1 MDAEDDDDYNNDRNA
16 DGVVFDPQSD
26 LNDSGEEAGGGDDG
40 VQIRTP
46 TPTGA
51 RGHGHGGG
59 GRGRGRGRGDGG
71 RGLVRGRG
79 RGRGRGEG
87 GRPPGRS
94 NYSNDELDLLLE
106 SVREILPISGRE
118 WEEVATRHASY
129 FADSRRTGE
138 QLKKKY
144 NRLAKTK
151 IPTGDPNC
159 PPSVREA
166 KTISRLIVEKT
177 DGTTGDEYEIFSP
190 DDDGD
195 NGDEDDDEDDNGN
208 NEGNEEEAAGEDRA
222 GNVGDVEDA
231 EDESRTAGRRRGPTP
246 VTNRRKRN
254 RDSDEG
260 EPTFNDIMLMIANQQ
275 ASEQRDRQEQRI
287 AEREERE
294 RRYEELREDR
304 RMQMDVL
311 RAQMQQQTNLMTM
324 MMMTMGGRGRAVN
337 NVESELNNVVDTQL
351 TTDVAV
357 EEIIENHDN
366 DQE

>member
-1 MDAEDDDDYNNDRNA
+1 MMDAEDDDDYNNDRNA

-46 TPTGA
+46 T
-51 RGHGHGGG
+51 
-59 GRGRGRGRGDGG
+59 
-71 RGLVRGRG
+71 
-79 RGRGRGEG
+79 
-87 GRPPGRS
+87 
-94 NYSNDELDLLLE
+94 
-106 SVREILPISGRE
+106 
-118 WEEVATRHASY
+118 
-129 FADSRRTGE
+129 
-138 QLKKKY
+138 
-144 NRLAKTK
+144 
-151 IPTGDPNC
+151 PTGDPNC

-294 RRYEELREDR
+294 RRYEEL
-304 RMQMDVL
+304 
-311 RAQMQQQTNLMTM
+311 
-324 MMMTMGGRGRAVN
+324 
-337 NVESELNNVVDTQL
+337 
-351 TTDVAV
+351 
-357 EEIIENHDN
+357 
-366 DQE
+366 